1 MALTDEKPGRVPTK
15 AWKLDF
21 CTSSSTATPGWR
33 TGDNVNM
40 AIGQG
45 DVLVT
50 PLQLANGYATFANG
64 GTRYVPQVALRAEGY
79 QTGQVTQQFDAQ
91 VAQQVDLPPRCASRC
106 STGWWACPATAP
118 PCGPSPGSRSTT
130 SRSPARP
137 APPRST
143 TRPTPRCSPRSARR
157 PLRYQVSVFL
167 EESGFGGTAAAPV
180 ARALFD
186 VLSGVR
192 PLQPAGPDGLPQG
205 AAEALTADT
214 GGAYD

>member
-1 MALTDEKPGRVPTK
+1 VPT
-15 AWKLDF
+15 ATWKREYCDRVD
-21 CTSSSTATPGWR
+21 CNDGVWR

-79 QTGQVTQQFDAQ
+79 QTGQVTQQFDTQ
-91 VAQQVDLPPRCASRC
+91 VAQQVDLPPEVRDPLLAGLVGVPRNGTAVRAFAGFPLDDFPIAGK
-106 STGWWACPATAP
+106 TGTAQVDNKADTAVFTAF
-118 PCGPSPGSRSTT
+118 G
-130 SRSPARP
+130 P
-137 APPRST
+137 APAP
-143 TRPTPRCSPRSARR
+143 
-157 PLRYQVSVFL
+157 RYQVSVFL

-205 AAEALTADT
+205 AADALTADT